1 MIKIIAPAT
10 SANLGAGFDAFG
22 IALEQPCDVMKFKE
36 LEDGIEIKV
45 RGFGVPSNP
54 KKNVAG
60 IVASAML
67 EKFDIEAGV
76 EIRIEKKIRPK
87 SGLGSSAASAAG
99 SAFGLCTLFNLR
111 LSRLELVEL
120 SVLGEKFVSG
130 AAHADNVAACIYGG
144 FTIASYNPLNIIALK
159 VPENLEYA
167 IALPEMEISTK
178 KARAILPRKVNFE
191 NAVSN
196 ASSAA
201 SFIAGVCKK
210 DIALIGRSMRDEIV
224 EPIRK
229 KHVPLYDEIKKVA
242 LAAGASGAAISGSG
256 PAVVALCD
264 SEKVDSDSVALAM
277 KEVYEERNIK
287 CEMFSGKIGRGIR
300 SSLP

>member
-1 MIKIIAPAT
+1 MIRIIAPAT
-10 SANLGAGFDAFG
+10 SANLGAGFDIFG
-22 IALEQPCDVMKFKE
+22 IVLEQPCDVMKFRERGEGVK
-36 LEDGIEIKV
+36 IKV
-45 RGFGVPSNP
+45 KGFEVPASP

-67 EKFDIEAGV
+67 KKFDIEAGV

-99 SAFGLCTLFNLR
+99 SAFGLCKLFNLR

-144 FTIASYNPLNIIALK
+144 LIIASYNPLNIIALK

-167 IALPEMEISTK
+167 IALPEMEISTE

-229 KHVPLYDEIKKVA
+229 KHVPLYDEIKKAA

-256 PAVVALCD
+256 PAIIALCD

-277 KEVYEERNIK
+277 KEVYEKRNIK
-287 CEMFSGKIGRGIR
+287 CKMFSGKIGRGIR
-300 SSLP
+300 LKIP